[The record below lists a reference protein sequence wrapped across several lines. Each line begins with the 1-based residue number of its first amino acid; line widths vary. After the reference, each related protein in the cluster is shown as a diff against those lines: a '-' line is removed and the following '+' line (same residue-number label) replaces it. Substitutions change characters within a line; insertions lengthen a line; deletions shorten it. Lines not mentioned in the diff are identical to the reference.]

1 MSFKTIQFVL
11 PDVIICLNGTVPEK
25 VFFERMIPIPIAAAD
40 GAAKKLRERGITPSY
55 IVGDLDSIFEELNFW
70 REQKGI
76 IIHEVSD
83 QNSTDYEKTI
93 AFVRERGSKNILV
106 CGLHGGDLDHT
117 LNNWSIT
124 KRESAST
131 QALNLAIFD
140 NGKTAFSVRES
151 IQFDAGADDMIS
163 LIPQPK
169 VRLTTSGLEWNL
181 NNEELELGRREGA
194 RNRAT
199 APKVRLEIHAGEL
212 FLFLKANLPYMPII
226 A

>member
-11 PDVIICLNGTVPEK
+11 PDILICLNGTVPER
-25 VFFERMIPIPIAAAD
+25 VFFERMMPIPIAAAD
-40 GAAKKLRERGITPSY
+40 GAAKKLRERGITPNY
-55 IVGDLDSIFEELNFW
+55 IVGDLDSIVDELAFW
-70 REQKGI
+70 REQKGVT
-76 IIHEVSD
+76 IHEVGD

-106 CGLHGGDLDHT
+106 CGVHGGDLDHT

-124 KRESAST
+124 KRESASAQT
-131 QALNLAIFD
+131 TNLAVFD
-140 NGKTAFSVRES
+140 NGKTAFSVRDS
-151 IQFDAGADDMIS
+151 IQFDTKADDMIS

-169 VRLTTSGLEWNL
+169 VRLTTTGLEWNL
-181 NNEELELGRREGA
+181 NQEELELGRREGA

-199 APKVRLEIHAGEL
+199 ATKVTLEIHEGEL
-212 FLFLKANLPYMPII
+212 FLFMKADLPYMPII